1 MRKKEGRM
9 SANSHGP
16 QESPINNHDGVTASS
31 TMVARIRAACPTM
44 PRIVPEP
51 PAPVRKLSPQEQ
63 KQEKIIK
70 HVAAITGTTFHHSL
84 AAAVED
90 ALRTGLKQTDKEREE
105 EKEFRLHCNAE
116 YHFARFTGEG
126 ATLAPLLYGISFHLA
141 GTSKNFFISMQ
152 EIARF
157 LEVKE
162 DALYSAAHL
171 LVASGFWEV
180 LEQRKGNSS
189 RYRPIGHEEWAAR
202 NRGRYCTVKCEH
214 PHRDD
219 TPQHE
224 LGRKLFAIT
233 GEKFWDSAVERWRKL
248 GTDEQLEQWAR
259 EFMADENGNGEDAA
273 FPLDL
278 PPGKLGGIFRRKRLG
293 DHFQKMA
300 AEAAND

>member
-1 MRKKEGRM
+1 MRRKEGRERQL
-9 SANSHGP
+9 NGP
-16 QESPINNHDGVTASS
+16 QESPINNHAAVTAS
-31 TMVARIRAACPTM
+31 TAMVERIRAACPDM
-44 PRIVPEP
+44 PRIEPTP
-51 PAPVRKLSPQEQ
+51 PAPVRPLTPQER

-70 HVAAITGTTFHHSL
+70 HVAAITGTTLHPSL

-90 ALRTGLKQTDKEREE
+90 ALRTGLKQTDKEKEE

-116 YHFARFTGEG
+116 YHFARFTGDG

-157 LEVKE
+157 LEVQE

-171 LVASGFWEV
+171 LVASGFWQV
-180 LEQRKGNSS
+180 LEQRKGGSS

-214 PHRDD
+214 PNRDD
-219 TPQHE
+219 VPQHV

-259 EFMADENGNGEDAA
+259 EFMADDPGESDGFANR
-273 FPLDL
+273 PS
-278 PPGKLGGIFRRKRLG
+278 GKLGGILRRKRLG